1 MRFSSRAY
9 VLLLAL
15 AMTSF
20 GAFAKK
26 TFVYCSEGSPSTFN
40 PQMGTD
46 GPTINASSK
55 MLYNRLVTFERGGTK
70 VVPSLAKEWTTSKD
84 GLTFTFTLRKDV
96 KFHSTSYFKPSR
108 NFNADDVV
116 FSFNRQRFKEH
127 PYHKVNGGTY
137 EYFNSMEM
145 GKIIKDIVKIDDHTV
160 KFVLSRP
167 EAPFLANLAMDFASI
182 LSKEYGDKLKKAKK
196 PEEMAINPVGT
207 GPYVFKKY
215 QKDNLIR
222 YTSNAKY
229 FMGSPKVDRVV
240 FAITPD
246 PHVRFQK
253 LKAGECHFIAE
264 PSPIDLEAMKQ
275 NKTIAVL
282 ERPGLNIGY
291 LAMNVEKKPLDDKRV
306 RQAIH
311 HALNRGSYIKA
322 IYKGNAKVAKNPI
335 PPTMWSYAKDVTD
348 YEYSIEKAKDL
359 LKSAGVKM
367 PMKLDLW
374 TLPVSRPYNPNGKKM
389 GELIQADLKK
399 IGIQVNLVSYDWPTY
414 LAKARKG
421 DHQMIQLGWTG
432 DNGDPDNFL
441 NVLLGCAAVKA
452 GSNVARWCD
461 KKFESLVDK
470 AKATTDLKARSEF
483 YKEAQQIFKTEIPWV
498 TLAHAKVFK
507 AMSARV
513 KGYQLSPFG
522 TEDFSEIDLK

>member
-196 PEEMAINPVGT
+196 PKEMAINPVGT

-311 HALNRGSYIKA
+311 HALNRGS
-322 IYKGNAKVAKNPI
+322 
-335 PPTMWSYAKDVTD
+335 
-348 YEYSIEKAKDL
+348 
-359 LKSAGVKM
+359 
-367 PMKLDLW
+367 
-374 TLPVSRPYNPNGKKM
+374 
-389 GELIQADLKK
+389 
-399 IGIQVNLVSYDWPTY
+399 
-414 LAKARKG
+414 
-421 DHQMIQLGWTG
+421 
-432 DNGDPDNFL
+432 
-441 NVLLGCAAVKA
+441 
-452 GSNVARWCD
+452 
-461 KKFESLVDK
+461 
-470 AKATTDLKARSEF
+470 
-483 YKEAQQIFKTEIPWV
+483 
-498 TLAHAKVFK
+498 
-507 AMSARV
+507 
-513 KGYQLSPFG
+513 
-522 TEDFSEIDLK
+522 